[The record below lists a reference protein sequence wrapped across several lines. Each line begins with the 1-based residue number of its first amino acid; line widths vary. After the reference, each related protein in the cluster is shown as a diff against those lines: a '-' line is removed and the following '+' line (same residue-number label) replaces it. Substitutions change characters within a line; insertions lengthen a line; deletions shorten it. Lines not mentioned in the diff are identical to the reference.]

1 MKTRANESSKPSKLS
16 EHLTKVHPNYMNKD
30 FNYFKNKA
38 DRLKEGR
45 LDKGGSFQQQST
57 KYVEASYYIA
67 LQIAKNKKPHTI
79 GEKLIKPCLLEAAR
93 LILNE
98 ESYKKIMQISLSNDT
113 VRRRIHEMADDIK
126 KQVIEKVNNS
136 PFFSIQLDESTDVSQ
151 C

>member
-1 MKTRANESSKPSKLS
+1 MKTLANESFKPSKLS

-45 LDKGGSFQQQST
+45 LDKLWQFSAT
-57 KYVEASYYIA
+57 VNKICRVSYYIA

-79 GEKLIKPCLLEAAR
+79 GVKLIKPCLLEAVR

-98 ESYKKIMQISLSNDT
+98 ESYKKNYANII
-113 VRRRIHEMADDIK
+113 IK
-126 KQVIEKVNNS
+126 
-136 PFFSIQLDESTDVSQ
+136 
-151 C
+151 